1 MPDVPELLCDFFD
14 LEVDVEPE
22 LPELPFADCGSV
34 VLMLADEEAPELLPV
49 LLPLPLLDPLPVCA
63 KAKVV
68 TLAKNVAAI
77 INLRMIGSVE
87 VDDQYSRMT
96 NAHYV
101 NVF

>member
-1 MPDVPELLCDFFD
+1 
-14 LEVDVEPE
+14 
-22 LPELPFADCGSV
+22 
-34 VLMLADEEAPELLPV
+34 
-49 LLPLPLLDPLPVCA
+49 LPLPLLDPLPVCA

-77 INLRMIGSVE
+77 INLRMIGPVE
-87 VDDQYSRMT
+87 VDDQYSHMT